1 MRSLVCAA
9 LGLALVAPVW
19 AINKCTGADG
29 KVVFQDAPCIQGARA
44 EELTVRPASG
54 RAPRAQPAV
63 AGDPVS
69 GASKPQTE
77 AERIDAQVAASQ
89 KSRRKR
95 ELEERWVP
103 DAQADIERSQAQ
115 CDKQLKELQAKKSS
129 ANNNLAGATYL
140 ASLANE
146 MSAVT
151 TQCDTKNRDLN
162 KTLDSLRSE
171 CQSLGGCP

>member
-1 MRSLVCAA
+1 MRSLICAA

-29 KVVFQDAPCIQGARA
+29 KVVFQDAPCVQGAKT

-54 RAPRAQPAV
+54 RAPKPLPPL
-63 AGDPVS
+63 AGDPAPA
-69 GASKPQTE
+69 ASRPQTE
-77 AERIDAQVAASQ
+77 VERIDAQVAASQ
-89 KSRRKR
+89 KSRRRR

-103 DAQADIERSQAQ
+103 EAKAAIDRSQAQ